1 MQIIDWLLLIVLTI
15 CFITDVRE
23 RKIYNKILLPALLLS
38 LLWNIG
44 TTGLQGLGSSL
55 LGMTAGFLLLLIPY
69 LMKGM
74 GAGDVKL
81 LAVIGAMKG
90 INFVLMTAVYMAIIG
105 GIIAVLLVGWR
116 LIRSK
121 QFITLFY
128 RSSLMKYGMKLS
140 LIRSHSSKEAMPY
153 GVAIAFGAIVTLFM
167 SGVITL

>member
-1 MQIIDWLLLIVLTI
+1 MQIIDWLLLIVLVI

-23 RKIYNKILLPALLLS
+23 RKIYNKILLPALLLAFV
-38 LLWNIG
+38 WNIS
-44 TTGLQGLGSSL
+44 TAGLQGIGSSL
-55 LGMTAGFLLLLIPY
+55 VGMTAGFLLLLIPY

-90 INFVLMTAVYMAIIG
+90 ITFVLMTAVYMAIIG
-105 GIIAVLLVGWR
+105 GIIAFLLIGWR
-116 LIRSK
+116 LLRSK
-121 QFITLFY
+121 QFIALFY

-167 SGVITL
+167 SGVIKL

>member
-1 MQIIDWLLLIVLTI
+1 MQIIDWLLLIVLAI

-90 INFVLMTAVYMAIIG
+90 ITFVLMTAVYMAIIG
-105 GIIAVLLVGWR
+105 GIIAVLLIGWR

-153 GVAIAFGAIVTLFM
+153 GVAIAFGAVVTLFM
-167 SGVITL
+167 SGVIKI

>member
-1 MQIIDWLLLIVLTI
+1 MQIIDWLLLIVLAI

-23 RKIYNKILLPALLLS
+23 RKIYNKILLPALLLAFV
-38 LLWNIG
+38 WNTI
-44 TTGLQGLGSSL
+44 TAGLQGLGSTL

-74 GAGDVKL
+74 GAGDVKM

-90 INFVLMTAVYMAIIG
+90 VTFVLMTAVYMAIIG
-105 GIIAVLLVGWR
+105 GIIAVLLIGWR
-116 LIRSK
+116 LISSK

-167 SGVITL
+167 SGVIKL

>member
-90 INFVLMTAVYMAIIG
+90 VTFVLMTAVYMAIIG
-105 GIIAVLLVGWR
+105 GIIAVLLIVWR

-167 SGVITL
+167 SGVIKL

>member
-1 MQIIDWLLLIVLTI
+1 LQNIDWLLLIVLAI

-23 RKIYNKILLPALLLS
+23 RKIYNKILLPALLLAIV
-38 LLWNIG
+38 WNMS
-44 TTGLQGLGSSL
+44 TAGLQGFGSSL

-90 INFVLMTAVYMAIIG
+90 ITFVLMTAVYMAIIG
-105 GIIAVLLVGWR
+105 GIIAVLLIGWR

-153 GVAIAFGAIVTLFM
+153 GVAIAFGAVVTLFM
-167 SGVITL
+167 SGVIKI